1 MDTSKKIFVSIML
14 GKDTLPV
21 GKIWFYNRKGRQS
34 SSFEY
39 DIEWLNS
46 PNRFALE
53 PALTLTEGTFH
64 TNNEQFLFGAI
75 GDSAPDRWG
84 RILMQRANDT
94 GRALTELDYLLGV
107 NDEIRQGALR
117 FSEAEGKY
125 LATGDKSSIPP
136 LIKLPELLSASEK
149 FLANNET
156 PEELRMLLLP
166 GSSLGGAR
174 PKSSVIDKDG
184 SLAIA
189 KFPRKDDDADIVRWE
204 AVALSLAKK
213 AGIAVPEFRLETI
226 AEKSVL
232 IIKRFDRKNDER
244 IPFLSA
250 MSMLGAA
257 DNDGQIHSYVDI
269 ANALRQYGAQPNKD
283 REELWRRM
291 IFNVMINNTD
301 DHLRNHGFLYAD
313 GLGWVL
319 SPAYDLNPEIN
330 KKVFATAIDHTGAQN
345 TLDLAM
351 QKIEPFNLSLKQSK
365 EILDEVKTVVSGWR
379 ATAKNFGIS
388 KHDSDKMNL
397 AFQSD

>member
-1 MDTSKKIFVSIML
+1 ML

-21 GKIWFYNRKGRQS
+21 GKLWFYNRKGRQS

-39 DIEWLNS
+39 DEKWLNS

-53 PALTLTEGTFH
+53 PALTLSKGAFH
-64 TNNEQFLFGAI
+64 TKNEQFLFGAI

-84 RILMQRANDT
+84 RILMQRANNT
-94 GRALTELDYLLGV
+94 GRTLTELDYLLGV

-117 FSEAEGKY
+117 FSEIEGKY
-125 LATGDKSSIPP
+125 LASSGKKSIPP
-136 LIKLPELLSASEK
+136 FIKLPELLSASEK

-156 PEELRMLLLP
+156 AEELRLLLAP

-174 PKSSVIDKDG
+174 PKTSVIDKDQ

-189 KFPRKDDDADIVRWE
+189 KFPSKSDDTDITRWE

-213 AGIAVPEFRLETI
+213 AGINVPEFRLETI
-226 AEKSVL
+226 AGKSVL
-232 IIKRFDRKNDER
+232 IIKRFDRKNGER

-257 DNDGQIHSYVDI
+257 DNDGQIHSYIDI
-269 ANALRQYGAQPNKD
+269 ANALMQYGAQPNKD

-291 IFNVMINNTD
+291 IFNIMISNTD

-313 GLGWVL
+313 GHGWIL
-319 SPAYDLNPEIN
+319 SPVYDLNPDIN
-330 KKVFATAIDHTGAQN
+330 KKIFATAIDDTGAQN
-345 TLDLAM
+345 TLDLALRN
-351 QKIEPFNLSLKQSK
+351 IAPFNLSLKRAK
-365 EILDEVKTVVSGWR
+365 EILDEVKTVIADWR
-379 ATAKNFGIS
+379 TTAKSFGIS
-388 KHDSDKMNL
+388 KHDSEKMKQ
-397 AFQSD
+397 AFKTE